1 MASLAELLEQQKQI
15 ALAIE
20 RARAEEKGGG
30 LKQIVSIMRNLDLSI
45 EDVSRAFGRRVDS
58 VAVQADRHAPAS
70 GRSKVAAKYR
80 DQATGDTWSG
90 RGLQPRWLKE
100 RLSAGKT
107 LGDFK
112 V

>member
-1 MASLAELLEQQKQI
+1 MASLAELLEQQRQI

-30 LKQIVSIMRNLDLSI
+30 LKQIVTIMRNLDLSI
-45 EDVSRAFGRRVDS
+45 EDVSKALGRRAEPA
-58 VAVQADRHAPAS
+58 AVQADRSAPVS

-80 DQATGDTWSG
+80 DPATGNTWSG
-90 RGLQPRWLKE
+90 RGLQPRWL
-100 RLSAGKT
+100 RDQLVAGKT